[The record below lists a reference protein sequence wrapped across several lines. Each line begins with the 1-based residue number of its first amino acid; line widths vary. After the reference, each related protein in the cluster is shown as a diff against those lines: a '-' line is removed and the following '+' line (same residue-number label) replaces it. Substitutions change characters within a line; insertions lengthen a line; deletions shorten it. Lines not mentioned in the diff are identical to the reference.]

1 MSDAP
6 TAGRPP
12 APSPESGNGAGML
25 TRRLR
30 KAPGPIVAVQGLDLD
45 VARGEIFGL
54 LGPNGS
60 GKTTT
65 IRMLTGLIA
74 PSAGSAFVVGVDVVK
89 EPERV
94 RSRIGYMSQRCG
106 LYDDPT
112 VLENLGFYAGAYGIV
127 GEERRR
133 RIAAQLAT
141 YGLGER
147 RGQLAGTL
155 SGGWKQRLALA
166 CATTH
171 RPDLVFLD
179 EPTAGVDP
187 ASRRRFWEH
196 IGERAAEGMT
206 VLVTTHYMDEAE
218 RCHRLAFLSRGHLI
232 GVGTPQ
238 EITARFGLPT
248 VEDVFIELQR
258 RDEGAARRGCGR
270 GIGRDRIARWPFW
283 AMLRKEFIQ
292 MRRDRLTLAMMI
304 GIPTIQLAMFGY
316 AIQTEVRHLPTVL
329 LDESRSPE
337 SRRLVQA
344 MLNTGN
350 FDLAGTVA
358 DRVELAAVIGRGD
371 AKAGIVIPPGFE
383 HDLKRGRVARAQIVV
398 DAADPLASSAAISG
412 AALAGAVRSQ
422 ALASARG
429 RS

>member
-1 MSDAP
+1 MIS
-6 TAGRPP
+6 
-12 APSPESGNGAGML
+12 
-25 TRRLR
+25 
-30 KAPGPIVAVQGLDLD
+30 
-45 VARGEIFGL
+45 
-54 LGPNGS
+54 
-60 GKTTT
+60 
-65 IRMLTGLIA
+65 
-74 PSAGSAFVVGVDVVK
+74 
-89 EPERV
+89 
-94 RSRIGYMSQRCG
+94 
-106 LYDDPT
+106 
-112 VLENLGFYAGAYGIV
+112 
-127 GEERRR
+127 
-133 RIAAQLAT
+133 
-141 YGLGER
+141 
-147 RGQLAGTL
+147 
-155 SGGWKQRLALA
+155 
-166 CATTH
+166 
-171 RPDLVFLD
+171 
-179 EPTAGVDP
+179 
-187 ASRRRFWEH
+187 
-196 IGERAAEGMT
+196 
-206 VLVTTHYMDEAE
+206 
-218 RCHRLAFLSRGHLI
+218 
-232 GVGTPQ
+232 
-238 EITARFGLPT
+238 
-248 VEDVFIELQR
+248 
-258 RDEGAARRGCGR
+258 
-270 GIGRDRIARWPFW
+270 RDRIARWPFW

-429 RS
+429 LAAPIEIRVRPWYNPAGRSAVYIDRKSVV